1 MLIKDLTK
9 ELAAEELSAVQGG
22 LADRGN
28 TVVNSIGQGLELNAP
43 NIVGAGAG
51 SSVNSNNN
59 VDASQYATQ
68 TVRQN
73 NGDSLFAI
81 FPFYGIK
88 M

>member
-9 ELAAEELSAVQGG
+9 ELAADEMTAVQGG
-22 LADRGN
+22 ASDRGN
-28 TVVNSIGQGLELNAP
+28 TEVSTIGQGLVLNAP
-43 NIVGAGAG
+43 NAVGAGAG